1 MTPIGDAERRRFESD
16 GFLVFERLID
26 DCAVRELGAAYDQIL
41 RRDVAAIGDRL
52 LGGITRQVMMPCLSH
67 PAFDR
72 NPALDAAAEIAER
85 LVGAAPVRT
94 FDMLIYKPPGHPH
107 ETPWHQDMS
116 YLEMPVAPAGTA
128 IPLDTLQFWVALD
141 DADAENGCMH
151 FLPGY
156 QTRPLLPHRIASGD
170 PNDDARLLEI
180 VDAPRQLDLSKVVAA
195 PLRAGGATARRT
207 TRRPTA
213 PPTGRAAPS
222 SSTWL
227 RNRSSRGPSRA
238 WPLAC
243 RAPPSRSRGGR
254 ARPSAA
260 RDEIPSGTFPARR
273 VYPDAPGCRLR

>member
-1 MTPIGDAERRRFESD
+1 MTPIGDEERRRFETD

-26 DCAVRELGAAYDQIL
+26 DGAVRELGAAYDQIL
-41 RRDVAAIGDRL
+41 ERDVAAIGDRL

-141 DADAENGCMH
+141 DADVENGCMH

-156 QTRPLLPHRIASGD
+156 HTQPLLPHRIAAGD
-170 PNDDARLLEI
+170 PSDDARLLEI
-180 VDAPRQLDLSKVVAA
+180 VDAPRHLDLSKVVAA
-195 PLRAGGATARRT
+195 PLRAGGATVHSYGTPHYTPPNHSADRPRRAFIFNLAPEPVFEKTLEGMASRMPRAAVEITRRASTSFRRPRRT
-207 TRRPTA
+207 P
-213 PPTGRAAPS
+213 
-222 SSTWL
+222 
-227 RNRSSRGPSRA
+227 
-238 WPLAC
+238 
-243 RAPPSRSRGGR
+243 
-254 ARPSAA
+254 
-260 RDEIPSGTFPARR
+260 
-273 VYPDAPGCRLR
+273 